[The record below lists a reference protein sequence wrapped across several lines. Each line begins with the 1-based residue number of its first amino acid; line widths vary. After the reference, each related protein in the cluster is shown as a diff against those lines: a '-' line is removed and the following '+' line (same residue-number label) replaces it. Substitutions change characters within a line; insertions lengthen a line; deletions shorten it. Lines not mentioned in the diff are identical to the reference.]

1 MNYKDFKKMID
12 LMVVNHK
19 NVGKAYDIKL
29 DIIEFTD
36 DYSRVINLLLSVIL
50 TEDGLDWFYWF
61 LYEKD
66 GIEGKIKKDMKAY
79 DENKKEICKN
89 VKGLH
94 EYLTKNKYF
103 K

>member
-1 MNYKDFKKMID
+1 MNYKDFKRMID

-36 DYSRVINLLLSVIL
+36 DYSQVINLLLSVIM

>member
-1 MNYKDFKKMID
+1 MNYKDFKRMID
-12 LMVVNHK
+12 LMVFNHK
-19 NVGKAYDIKL
+19 NVGKACDIKL

-36 DYSRVINLLLSVIL
+36 DYNRVINLLLSVIM

-89 VKGLH
+89 VKELH

>member
-1 MNYKDFKKMID
+1 MNYKDFKRMID
-12 LMVVNHK
+12 LMVFNHK
-19 NVGKAYDIKL
+19 NVGKACDIKL

-36 DYSRVINLLLSVIL
+36 DYNRVINLLLSVIM

-79 DENKKEICKN
+79 DENEKEICKN
-89 VKGLH
+89 VKELH

>member
-12 LMVVNHK
+12 LMVFNHK
-19 NVGKAYDIKL
+19 NVGKACDIKL

-36 DYSRVINLLLSVIL
+36 DYNRVINLLLSVIM

-89 VKGLH
+89 VKELH

>member
-1 MNYKDFKKMID
+1 MNYKDFKRMID

-36 DYSRVINLLLSVIL
+36 DYSRVINLLLSVIM

>member
-12 LMVVNHK
+12 MMVVNHK

-36 DYSRVINLLLSVIL
+36 DYSRVINLLLSVIM

-89 VKGLH
+89 VKELH
-94 EYLTKNKYF
+94 EYLTENKYF